1 MASNKLTYK
10 PVDTKNW
17 KDMVSLFESRG
28 APSYCWCMVWREMNE
43 GASRSDK
50 AAKKASLKKY
60 VTKKIPIGLLCYQ
73 GKDPIAWCSVVPRES
88 FRNLGGDDTLKDVWS
103 LVCFYI
109 KRDLRKQ
116 SLTSKLIAAAIK
128 YAKKGGA
135 KYVEA
140 YPVNA
145 TSPSYRFMG
154 FKSVFEEAG
163 FEFKHKAGQRRNV
176 MTLAVSGQR
185 SANS

>member
-1 MASNKLTYK
+1 
-10 PVDTKNW
+10 
-17 KDMVSLFESRG
+17 
-28 APSYCWCMVWREMNE
+28 MVWRDMNE

-60 VTKKIPIGLLCYQ
+60 VTKKIPVGLLCYAD
-73 GKDPIAWCSVVPRES
+73 KEPIAWCSIAPRES
-88 FRNLGGDDTLKDVWS
+88 FRNLGGDDTLEDVWS
-103 LVCFYI
+103 LVCFFI
-109 KRDLRKQ
+109 KRDFRRQ
-116 SLTSKLIAAAIK
+116 NLTSKLIAAAIK
-128 YAKKGGA
+128 YAKKQGA

-140 YPVNA
+140 YPVSA

-176 MTLAVSGQR
+176 MTIAVGGQH
-185 SANS
+185 SSDS